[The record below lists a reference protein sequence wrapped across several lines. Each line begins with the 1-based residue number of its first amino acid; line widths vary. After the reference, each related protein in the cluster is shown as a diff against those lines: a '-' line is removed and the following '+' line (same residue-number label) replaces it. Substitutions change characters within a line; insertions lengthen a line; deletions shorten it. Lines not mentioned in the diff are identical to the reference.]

1 MADLLGDDDTEEEDT
16 SPDPMAAFAGDDD
29 EDENDDDDALSQ
41 DDIEALFSEDDDDDP
56 APIESMVEDGD
67 DDDDGTEFDDL
78 EDPDPIPE
86 VFTAGET
93 GDDNDEFDDYD
104 DDEDEDES
112 SGSMLKIIIAVVLL
126 VLILGS
132 IGAAVFLRDTIVS
145 IFPSAEG
152 IYSMV
157 GLEDDSLGAGL
168 SINDVKSTRESI
180 GGKDVLVVRGDVVNV
195 SERSRP
201 VPMLEL
207 RLSDTEGKVIQS
219 AKAAPLKNELV
230 AGDKISFEIQLEN
243 PSALARRLEVT
254 FMEGAAPGS

>member
-1 MADLLGDDDTEEEDT
+1 MADLMDDDEEDKADD
-16 SPDPMAAFAGDDD
+16 PDPMAAFATPDDEDDD
-29 EDENDDDDALSQ
+29 EALSQ
-41 DDIEALFSEDDDDDP
+41 DDIESLFGDDDDDEP
-56 APIESMVEDGD
+56 APIESIVEDGD
-67 DDDDGTEFDDL
+67 EEDDGTEFDDL

-86 VFTAGET
+86 VFTANET
-93 GDDNDEFDDYD
+93 GDDDDEFDDYD
-104 DDEDEDES
+104 DDDEES
-112 SGSMLKIIIAVVLL
+112 SGSMVKIIIAVVVL

-132 IGAAVFLRDTIVS
+132 IGAAVFLRSS
-145 IFPSAEG
+145 IISAFPAAEG
-152 IYSMV
+152 FYSMV

-207 RLSDTEGKVIQS
+207 RLSDTEGNVVQS
-219 AKAAPLKNELV
+219 AQSAPLKNELI
-230 AGDKISFEIQLEN
+230 AGDKIAFEIQLEN

-254 FMEGAAPGS
+254 FMERSAPGS